1 MPRAFRCGAARAAW
15 RAPGCP
21 LPQGT
26 KAVLGELRV
35 ALEPDEARLPLLNDF
50 GGGFL
55 CALGTQSV
63 ERAAICFG
71 SEARGPDDLGATFA
85 RV

>member
-1 MPRAFRCGAARAAW
+1 M
-15 RAPGCP
+15 
-21 LPQGT
+21 
-26 KAVLGELRV
+26 

-55 CALGTQSV
+55 CALGTQPV
-63 ERAAICFG
+63 ERVAICFG

-85 RV
+85 RVCEQC